1 MKKET
6 VKQAKIIPS
15 EDLAVFCDEIAVML
29 RAGISLPDGMALIAG
44 HSVPTAEKMLLDMQK
59 QMENGSSFSSA
70 MAETGVFPEELT
82 EMAAIGENAGVLE
95 QVMDEM
101 SAHYRRESTV
111 KRQVRNAVL
120 CPVATLVLMAAV
132 LGVLNAK
139 VFPVFTG
146 IFSGLGKEMSDAAA
160 TAVSLGGFFAKAA
173 ALAAVLTVVCCL
185 TVWVLGTTEKG
196 RKIRQTAVSELP
208 LLRTASAKIS
218 ASRFCSCLSMLLA
231 GGYSAEGALE
241 RIGTILPDPSVR
253 KKAELCRE
261 QLASGADLGDALANT
276 GLFQGLQN
284 GLIAVSVQSG
294 TLDETLRRI
303 AEQELDAFS
312 RILDRAVA
320 LLEPATV
327 GLTAVMIGSV
337 LLSVMLPLSGM
348 LTSIG

>member
-44 HSVPTAEKMLLDMQK
+44 HSVPAAEKMLLDMQK

-70 MAETGVFPEELT
+70 MAETDVFPEELT

-196 RKIRQTAVSELP
+196 RKIRNFRLHPGGNACRSRNRADRQPDPHPCP
-208 LLRTASAKIS
+208 LRHYPK
-218 ASRFCSCLSMLLA
+218 
-231 GGYSAEGALE
+231 SAECRKACLYGKDADGIPGYRRGSDGACQ
-241 RIGTILPDPSVR
+241 R
-253 KKAELCRE
+253 K
-261 QLASGADLGDALANT
+261 
-276 GLFQGLQN
+276 
-284 GLIAVSVQSG
+284 
-294 TLDETLRRI
+294 
-303 AEQELDAFS
+303 
-312 RILDRAVA
+312 
-320 LLEPATV
+320 
-327 GLTAVMIGSV
+327 GSV
-337 LLSVMLPLSGM
+337 SG
-348 LTSIG
+348 LRAGYFPGFCLADRPEGHR